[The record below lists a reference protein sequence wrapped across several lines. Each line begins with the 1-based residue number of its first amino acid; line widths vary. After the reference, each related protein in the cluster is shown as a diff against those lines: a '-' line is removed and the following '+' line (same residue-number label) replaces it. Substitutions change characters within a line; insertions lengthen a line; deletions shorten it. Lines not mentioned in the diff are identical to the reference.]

1 MSLLEFL
8 NADVIG
14 AIGATL
20 TTFAFVPQVIQIWRS
35 KSARDI
41 SLPMYSC
48 FTLGLV
54 CWLTYGVLILS
65 TLIIVTNIITLL
77 LAASVILMKIRW
89 G

>member
-1 MSLLEFL
+1 MAIAEFL

-20 TTFAFVPQVIQIWRS
+20 TTIAFVPQVIQIWRS

-41 SLPMYSC
+41 SLPMYSS
-48 FTLGLV
+48 FTLGVV
-54 CWLTYGVLILS
+54 CWLTYGVLISS
-65 TLIIVTNIITLL
+65 TLIIVTNIVTLI
-77 LAASVILMKIRW
+77 LATAVILMKLRW

>member
-1 MSLLEFL
+1 MAIAEFL

-20 TTFAFVPQVIQIWRS
+20 TTIAFDPQVIQIWRS

-41 SLPMYSC
+41 SLPMYSS
-48 FTLGLV
+48 FTLGVV
-54 CWLTYGVLILS
+54 CWLTYGVLISS

>member
-1 MSLLEFL
+1 MPTVEFF

-20 TTFAFVPQVIQIWRS
+20 TTIAFVPQVIQIWRS

-41 SLPMYSC
+41 SLPMYSS
-48 FTLGLV
+48 FTLGVV
-54 CWLTYGVLILS
+54 CWLTYGVMISS
-65 TLIIVTNIITLL
+65 TLIIVTNIVTLI
-77 LAASVILMKIRW
+77 LATAVILMKLRW

>member
-1 MSLLEFL
+1 MAIAELT

-20 TTFAFVPQVIQIWRS
+20 TTIAFVPQVIQIWRS

-41 SLPMYSC
+41 SLPMYSS
-48 FTLGLV
+48 FTLGVV
-54 CWLTYGVLILS
+54 CWLIYGVMISS
-65 TLIIVTNIITLL
+65 TLIIVTNVITLI
-77 LAASVILMKIRW
+77 LATAVILMKLRW